1 MRETCKT
8 LHDVIHEVLLESE
21 SPSLDVQQEGSLEGF
36 GVDSEPLLKDREVIS
51 IRELREQEQCD
62 QIWRFFCHIGTIL
75 KVLGNFFVGLF
86 SIWRNVYLIVAKML
100 CYWASFHCCR

>member
-1 MRETCKT
+1 M
-8 LHDVIHEVLLESE
+8 IHEVLLESE

-51 IRELREQEQCD
+51 IREIREQEQCD

-75 KVLGNFFVGLF
+75 KVLGNFL
-86 SIWRNVYLIVAKML
+86 WVYLVFGEMFILLWQKCYAIGQVFIVVDSHIL
-100 CYWASFHCCR
+100 